1 MQKKQGLIEAVEAF
15 QHDYPL
21 QFHLHSHSG
30 RYINSAFKD
39 LVVKYGV
46 KKIDGC
52 WLAMHNVEGLEFPG
66 CRLGDLGDTFH
77 KPFGS

>member
-1 MQKKQGLIEAVEAF
+1 
-15 QHDYPL
+15 
-21 QFHLHSHSG
+21 
-30 RYINSAFKD
+30 

-52 WLAMHNVEGLEFPG
+52 WLAMHNVEGLDFEG
-66 CRLGDLGDTFH
+66 ARLGDLGDIYH